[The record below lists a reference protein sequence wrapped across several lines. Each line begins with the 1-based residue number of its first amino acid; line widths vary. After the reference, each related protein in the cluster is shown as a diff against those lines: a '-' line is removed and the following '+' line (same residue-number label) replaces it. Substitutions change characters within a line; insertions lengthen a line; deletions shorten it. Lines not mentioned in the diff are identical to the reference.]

1 MKRRKAESVHA
12 DSVTAAIAAAQAAA
26 AGDIPPPSFMAL
38 RDGDVPFWNA
48 VTRARARDEWTEADL
63 IAAVELAQT
72 MADTAAERALLST
85 EGSVLTNER
94 GTPVANPRFSVLQSL
109 AQRQMA
115 LRRALQLQPTVN
127 GKTARDMAR
136 KRETE
141 RRAREVQAGIE
152 AEEAHM
158 ASLLA

>member
-1 MKRRKAESVHA
+1 M
-12 DSVTAAIAAAQAAA
+12 
-26 AGDIPPPSFMAL
+26 
-38 RDGDVPFWNA
+38 
-48 VTRARARDEWTEADL
+48 TRARARDEWTEADL

-72 MADTAAERALLST
+72 MADTAVERGLLST

-141 RRAREVQAGIE
+141 RKAREVHAQLS
-152 AEEAHM
+152 EEALDD
-158 ASLLA
+158 SLLA